1 MRNVGKSSDGLDEFS
16 RSNGV
21 ELYSGTGCYRKVV
34 VGRREE
40 GVARWG
46 REGDVGDGGGR
57 GHILRRL
64 EGFPVDLL
72 RG

>member
-1 MRNVGKSSDGLDEFS
+1 MRNVGESSDGLDEFA

-21 ELYSGTGCYRKVV
+21 ELYSGTGSYGEVV
-34 VGRREE
+34 VRRRFK
-40 GVARWG
+40 GIVWWG

-64 EGFPVDLL
+64 E
-72 RG
+72 